1 MTLILIIKII
11 LTIFASLLGL
21 SLLILIF
28 PTRLKVNG
36 TFEDDQKQLRAGV
49 LFIYGFLR
57 FFLRWEDNT
66 ISVSVALLML
76 RATVLKKSLAKPAI
90 KSKSKKKEKKTKEK
104 RDSSGLSVI
113 DWISFAGKVA
123 PKIMKPIHFK
133 KIDGDI
139 SVGFKNPAATGLFF
153 SIYYIFMYTTK
164 YLERINI
171 RVNFTKPGFWGK
183 IEIDVLIHLYKY
195 IPILI
200 FTYKN
205 YKRRIREKK
214 GGS

>member
-36 TFEDDQKQLRAGV
+36 TFEDDQKQLRAV
-49 LFIYGFLR
+49 VSFIYGFLC
-57 FFLRWEDNT
+57 FFLRWESNT
-66 ISVSVALLML
+66 ISFSVALLML
-76 RATVLKKSLAKPAI
+76 RVPVWKKSLAEPVKKP
-90 KSKSKKKEKKTKEK
+90 KKKEKKTKEK
-104 RDSSGLSVI
+104 RDSSELSAI

-133 KIDGDI
+133 TIDGDM
-139 SVGFKNPAATGLFF
+139 SVGFKNPAATGFF
-153 SIYYIFMYTTK
+153 LSTYYMFRYTTK
-164 YLERINI
+164 YLKRINI
-171 RVNFTKPGFWGK
+171 RANFTKPGIWGK
-183 IEIDVLIHLYKY
+183 IEIDGLIHLYKY

-200 FTYKN
+200 FAHKN

-214 GGS
+214 GGL

>member
-28 PTRLKVNG
+28 PTCFKVNG

-49 LFIYGFLR
+49 SFIYGLLH
-57 FFLRWEDNT
+57 FFLRWENNT
-66 ISVSVALLML
+66 VTVSMALLKL
-76 RATVLKKSLAKPAI
+76 RVPVLKKSLDKPA
-90 KSKSKKKEKKTKEK
+90 KKPKKKEKKTKEK
-104 RDSSGLSVI
+104 KDSSGLSVI

-123 PKIMKPIHFK
+123 PKIMKPINFK
-133 KIDGDI
+133 TIDGDM
-139 SVGFKNPAATGLFF
+139 SVGFKNPAATGFFF
-153 SIYYIFMYTTK
+153 STYYMFRYTTN
-164 YLERINI
+164 YLKRINI
-171 RVNFTKPGFWGK
+171 RANFTQPGIWGK
-183 IEIDVLIHLYKY
+183 IEIFGLIHLYQY

-200 FTYKN
+200 FVYKN
-205 YKRRIREKK
+205 YKRRIRKKK